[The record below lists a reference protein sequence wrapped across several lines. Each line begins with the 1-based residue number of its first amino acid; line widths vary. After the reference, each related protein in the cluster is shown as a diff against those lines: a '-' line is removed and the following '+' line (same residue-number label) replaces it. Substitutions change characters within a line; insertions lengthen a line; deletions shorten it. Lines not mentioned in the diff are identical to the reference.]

1 MTDSDK
7 SKQTKTVLEASKRIQ
22 KIMDKMKDEAKKS
35 PPFMTQKGK

>member
-7 SKQTKTVLEASKRIQ
+7 SKQTKIVLEATKRIQ
-22 KIMDKMKDEAKKS
+22 KIMDKLKDESKKA